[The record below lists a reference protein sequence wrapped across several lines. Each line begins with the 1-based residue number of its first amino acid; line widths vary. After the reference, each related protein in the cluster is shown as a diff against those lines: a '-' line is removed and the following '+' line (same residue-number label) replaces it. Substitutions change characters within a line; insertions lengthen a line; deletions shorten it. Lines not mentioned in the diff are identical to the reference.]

1 MLVLPHF
8 RLTAY
13 WFSPVS
19 SIVLFGL
26 SIAETTLPHKRKLS
40 QAILAYVARIYIPKI
55 PVSQKLSSVVYN
67 AAIARKYPA
76 LQEFSQKSPGL
87 WNSIRNY
94 WTSWTS
100 PAAPPPPEIVAVQ
113 VSPTEWLNVYV

>member
-1 MLVLPHF
+1 M
-8 RLTAY
+8 
-13 WFSPVS
+13 S

-26 SIAETTLPHKRKLS
+26 SISDAPSAKRKLS

-55 PVSQKLSSVVYN
+55 PVSQKLSSAVYD

-76 LQEFSQKSPGL
+76 LREVSQNPPGL
-87 WNSIRNY
+87 WKTIRNY

-100 PAAPPPPEIVAVQ
+100 TSAPPPEIVAVQ
-113 VSPTEWLNVYV
+113 LSSTEWLNVYV